1 MPKRLVH
8 RRAARYLE
16 RMDARLKEQ
25 LVAKLELLTS
35 RPSRCNNTRN
45 RRLPYTG
52 CARCNSS
59 KRRINARFSAVSA
72 TGS

>member
-1 MPKRLVH
+1 MEPAQSDRIQITLGALIRMPKRLVH

-45 RRLPYTG
+45 STFG
-52 CARCNSS
+52 
-59 KRRINARFSAVSA
+59 
-72 TGS
+72 G